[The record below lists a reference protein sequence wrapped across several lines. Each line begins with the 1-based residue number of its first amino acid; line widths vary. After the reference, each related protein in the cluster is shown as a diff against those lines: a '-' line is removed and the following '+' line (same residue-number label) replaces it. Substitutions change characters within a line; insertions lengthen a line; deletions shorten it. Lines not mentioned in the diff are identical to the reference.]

1 MRMQNIYETFE
12 FYKVQEALLEYAK
25 TELAKEKISNLV
37 MFDNEDDMVSSLE
50 DLKEMMSVCTR
61 FGYMPISTSANALHL
76 IDLAKKT
83 ALLTP
88 RDLNLIAEDV
98 LTSKNILQFLKKI
111 DVGYPRIHAM
121 ADSFFDLTNLEKEI
135 HRVITNCLTVAD
147 NATPELNEIR
157 HSLKK
162 AEAALQKQVMTLSI
176 TYSSYL
182 NDGNAT
188 IRDGHFVLPVK
199 TASKSKV
206 TGIVYDV
213 SESGATT
220 FIEPM
225 EIVQLNNE
233 ITALKVRENDEC
245 RKILKALTALVLI
258 QEGEI
263 INNNKIIGEFDFMI
277 AKSKYASEINAEV
290 AEYSKE
296 QFIDLVDAR
305 HPLISKDK
313 VIANS
318 FHLDSDKR
326 IIVISGPNAGGKT
339 VSLKTVGM
347 IVVMHQS
354 GLAVPASKAVLGY
367 FKNIFVD
374 IGDNQSLSDNLS
386 TFSAHM
392 SHISEIVNR
401 VKGKDLVLVDELGTG
416 TDPREGEALALAVT
430 KYIEKKNALAM
441 ISSHFDAL
449 KEYAFLSSHI
459 ENSSMIFD
467 EEKLL
472 PTYRFRQGA
481 SGHSYALDVAGRYG
495 IMDEIVNEA
504 RAFLKENKENDS
516 SELLTI
522 LQKKVEEVTKL
533 EDELLRQ
540 RKEIERRTNALEN
553 DEKLLK
559 TRKDNLL
566 KDVEETKA
574 KMIDKAKK
582 EIDEVISNLSKEGTK
597 LHEVIELKKQI
608 EELEES
614 PESITYDEEIKVDDY
629 VSIPS
634 LNLNGRVQ
642 RLNGKKAH
650 INCDNGMA
658 FDVEVN
664 KLHKISAP
672 KISKPKR
679 TPSAYDEAIKTG
691 VGLELNMIGMHVD
704 EARVALDKY
713 IDSCI
718 LKRFSTVRIIHGF
731 GSGAL
736 RNMTLEY
743 LKSKN
748 LKYRPGDM
756 HEGGG
761 GATVVILR
769 DDR

>member
-1 MRMQNIYETFE
+1 MQDIYQTFE
-12 FYKVQEALLEYAK
+12 FHKIQESLLEYAK
-25 TELAKEKISNLV
+25 TELAKEKISNLI
-37 MFDNEDDMVSSLE
+37 MYSSEEDMISSLE
-50 DLKEMMSVCTR
+50 DLKEMMSICVR
-61 FGYMPISTSANALHL
+61 FGYMPIATSANALKL
-76 IDLAKKT
+76 IELAKKT

-98 LTSKNILQFLKKI
+98 ITSKNILQFLKKI
-111 DVGYPRIHAM
+111 DVGYPRIYSK
-121 ADSFFDLTNLEKEI
+121 ADGFFDLTNLEKEI
-135 HRVITNCLTVAD
+135 HRVITNCLTIAD
-147 NATPELNEIR
+147 NATPELNDIR
-157 HSLKK
+157 HQLKK
-162 AEAALQKQVMTLSI
+162 AEATLQKHIMTLSL
-176 TYSSYL
+176 TYASYL

-199 TASKSKV
+199 TADKNKV
-206 TGIVYDV
+206 LGIVYDV
-213 SESGATT
+213 SDTGSTT

-245 RKILKALTALVLI
+245 RKILKALTSLVLI

-263 INNNKIIGEFDFMI
+263 ISNNKIIGEFDFLI
-277 AKSKYASEINAEV
+277 AKSKYASEIDADV
-290 AEYSKE
+290 ANYSKE
-296 QFIDLVDAR
+296 QYIDLVDAR
-305 HPLISKDK
+305 HPLINKDK
-313 VIANS
+313 VVANS
-318 FHLDSDKR
+318 FHLDNDKR

-339 VSLKTVGM
+339 VSLKTVGL
-347 IVVMHQS
+347 IVVMHQC
-354 GLAVPASKAVLGY
+354 GLAVPARKAELGY

-449 KEYAFLSSHI
+449 KEYAFLSHHI

-495 IMDEIVNEA
+495 ILEEIIFEA
-504 RAFLKENKENDS
+504 RNFLKENKENDT
-516 SELLTI
+516 SELLSI
-522 LQKKVEEVTKL
+522 LQKKVEETTKL
-533 EDELLRQ
+533 EDELLKQ
-540 RKEIERRTNALEN
+540 RKEIERREKLLLN
-553 DEKLLK
+553 DENLLK
-559 TRKDNLL
+559 TRRDSLL
-566 KDVEETKA
+566 KDVEEEKSQIINKT
-574 KMIDKAKK
+574 KK
-582 EIDEVISNLSKEGTK
+582 EIDEIISNLSKEGVK

-608 EELEES
+608 EELETS
-614 PESITYDEEIKVDDY
+614 PETIIYDEEIKIDDY
-629 VSIPS
+629 VTIPS
-634 LNLNGRVQ
+634 LNLNGRVN
-642 RLNGKKAH
+642 RINGKKAH
-650 INCDNGMA
+650 ITCDNGMA
-658 FDVEVN
+658 FDVEMN
-664 KLHKISAP
+664 KLHKVNKP
-672 KISKPKR
+672 DREFKKITRSP
-679 TPSAYDEAIKTG
+679 YDAAIKTD
-691 VGLELNMIGMHVD
+691 VGLQLNLIGMHVD
-704 EARVALDKY
+704 EARTALDKY

-718 LKRFSTVRIIHGF
+718 LKRFSQVRIIHGF

-736 RNMTLEY
+736 RNMTIEY

-748 LKYRPGDM
+748 LTYRPGDM

-769 DDR
+769 NDR